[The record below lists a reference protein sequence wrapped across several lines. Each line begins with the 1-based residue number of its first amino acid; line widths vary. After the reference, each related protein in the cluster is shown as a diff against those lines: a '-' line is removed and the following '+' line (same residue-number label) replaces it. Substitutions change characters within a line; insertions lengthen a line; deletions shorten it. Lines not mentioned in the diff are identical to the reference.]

1 MDYLLSDEQKM
12 LRDTAARFAENEIAP
27 VAVALERESRFPHE
41 IIKKAGE
48 LGLMGLTLPET
59 HGGAGLD
66 CVSYMLVLEEIG
78 KRLASVV
85 LIISTHIS
93 LNCELINKFGSAAQK
108 KKFLPDLCAG
118 RKVGSF
124 SLTEPG
130 AGSDAAGIKT
140 QAVRK
145 GDTYIINGTKQF
157 CTMDPESDNVI
168 ILFALT
174 KPELKT
180 KGISAFIIDKTCPGW
195 KAGKK
200 EHKLGIKSATTS
212 ELIFEDCVIPVEN
225 LLGVENEGFKYAMIA
240 LDSGRIGIATQAL
253 AIAKASID
261 AATAYAKVRE
271 QFGKPIASLQAIQ
284 WMLADMNTE
293 YEAAWLLTYR
303 AALMKDKGLR
313 FTKEAAM
320 AKLKASEVASFCAD
334 LAIQIHGGYG
344 YIEEFN
350 VERYYRDARIT
361 RIYEGTSEIQRLVI
375 AQNCLK

>member
-1 MDYLLSDEQKM
+1 MDYLLNDEQKM
-12 LRDTAARFAENEIAP
+12 LRDTVARFAENEIAP
-27 VAVALERESRFPHE
+27 VAAALEKEGRFPHE

-48 LGLMGLTLPET
+48 LGLMGLTLPEAY
-59 HGGAGLD
+59 GGAGLD
-66 CVSYMLVLEEIG
+66 NISYMLAMEEVG
-78 KRLASVV
+78 KKLASMV
-85 LIISTHIS
+85 LIMSTHLS
-93 LNCELINKFGSAAQK
+93 LACGLIDKFGSEEQK
-108 KKFLPDLCAG
+108 KKYLPDLAAG

-130 AGSDAAGIKT
+130 AGSDAAALKT
-140 QAVRK
+140 HALRQ
-145 GDTYIINGTKQF
+145 GETYVINGTKQF
-157 CTMDPESDNVI
+157 CTLDPGSDNVV
-168 ILFALT
+168 LLCALT

-180 KGISAFIIDKTCPGW
+180 KGISVFIVDRSCPGW
-195 KAGKK
+195 KTGKK
-200 EHKLGIKSATTS
+200 EHKLGIHSSTTS
-212 ELIFEDCVIPVEN
+212 ELIFEDCVVPAQN

-240 LDSGRIGIATQAL
+240 LDGGRIGIACQAL
-253 AIAKASID
+253 GIAKASID
-261 AATAYAKVRE
+261 AATAYAKERE

-313 FTKEAAM
+313 FTKEASM
-320 AKLKASEVASFCAD
+320 AKLKASETASFCAD

>member
-1 MDYLLSDEQKM
+1 MDYLLNDEQKM
-12 LRDTAARFAENEIAP
+12 LRDTVARFAENEIAP

-41 IIKKAGE
+41 IIKKAGGI
-48 LGLMGLTLPET
+48 GLMGITLPEAY
-59 HGGAGLD
+59 GGAGLD
-66 CVSYMLVLEEIG
+66 NVSYMLALEEIG
-78 KRLASVV
+78 KKLASLV
-85 LIISTHIS
+85 LIISTHTS
-93 LNCELINKFGSAAQK
+93 LTCELINKLGSEEQK
-108 KKFLPDLCAG
+108 KKYLPDLCAG

-140 QAVRK
+140 HAVRK

-157 CTMDPESDNVI
+157 CTLDPESDNVI

-200 EHKLGIKSATTS
+200 EHKLGIKSSTTS
-212 ELIFEDCVIPVEN
+212 ELIFEDCVIPAEN

-240 LDSGRIGIATQAL
+240 LDGGRISIATQAL

-271 QFGKPIASLQAIQ
+271 QFGKPIAALQAIQ

-320 AKLKASEVASFCAD
+320 AKLKASEVACFCAD

>member
-1 MDYLLSDEQKM
+1 MDYLLNDEQKM
-12 LRDTAARFAENEIAP
+12 LRDTVARFAENEIAP
-27 VAVALERESRFPHE
+27 LAVALEQEGRFPHE
-41 IIKKAGE
+41 LLKKAAE
-48 LGLMGLTLPET
+48 LGLMGITVPEAY
-59 HGGAGLD
+59 GGAGLD
-66 CVSYMLVLEEIG
+66 TVSYMLAMEEIG
-78 KRLASVV
+78 KKLASMV

-93 LNCELINKFGSAAQK
+93 LTCGLIEKFGSEEQK
-108 KKFLPDLCAG
+108 KKYLPDLAAG

-130 AGSDAAGIKT
+130 AGSDSAAVKT
-140 QAVRK
+140 LAVRR
-145 GDTYIINGTKQF
+145 GDTYVINGVKQF
-157 CTMDPESDNVI
+157 CTLNPESDNVV
-168 ILFALT
+168 ILLAMT
-174 KPELKT
+174 SPELKT
-180 KGISAFIIDKTCPGW
+180 KGISAFIVDKSCPGW

-200 EHKLGIKSATTS
+200 EHKLGIKSATTA
-212 ELIFEDCVIPVEN
+212 ELIFEDCVVPAQN
-225 LLGVENEGFKYAMIA
+225 LLGKENEGFKYAMIG
-240 LDSGRIGIATQAL
+240 LDGGRIGIATQGL
-253 AIAKASID
+253 GIAKAAIE
-261 AATAYAKVRE
+261 AATTYAKERE
-271 QFGKPIASLQAIQ
+271 QFGKPIAALQAIQ

-344 YIEEFN
+344 YIEEFI
-350 VERYYRDARIT
+350 VERLYRDARIT